1 MAVVVHSYISR
12 RDRQSRGQ
20 AKAPKVVA
28 VERAIAH
35 VKYIQNR
42 PGRDKADGKAREF
55 FNQFEGGLDGND
67 LRKMIK
73 QMEDSKVVVHKL
85 TLAPEIDP
93 LSKEAYTREVM
104 DKIAREKGL
113 DLNWMAVCHGNTEH
127 PHIHVVVLGKDK
139 NGKSVWIGKENYPKL
154 REYGDR
160 YLERWQPLELERSR
174 QERERRDKEKLAER
188 QKQRELQRQERILE
202 GLELPW
208 LHKKIVREMYE
219 PYRDWKEKEVES
231 KGSPDRDDASKSAEK
246 PERLETVRA
255 AGKNW
260 TKQNSLSEL
269 QDLNRYLWDNYD
281 ERIPL
286 PQYKNLVS
294 WIADKEQVEAKGK
307 REREQKPGV
316 PKEKDAIH
324 YLKQEYTKDS
334 SYDLLRELANKVHS
348 GKAPRLPVDD
358 YQKLRKWMEAA
369 DRQRWSG
376 VVEKQLELS
385 KAQFAKEGAQKNMPH
400 MQRAQ
405 NPIQEQAL
413 RNPVI
418 GLFMTGASVA
428 NELVR
433 WIPVTDQR
441 DRLKEAG
448 DALQAEKQGKHKQY
462 VEPGR
467 EQESKDRDKER
478 IERLDESIDE
488 NKKQREEREKKR
500 KEKERDDDSP
510 FKRDPWGRW

>member
-12 RDRQSRGQ
+12 RDARSRVPG
-20 AKAPKVVA
+20 KVPKVVA
-28 VERAIAH
+28 VERALAH

-42 PGRDKADGKAREF
+42 PGRDKADGKARQFFDEF
-55 FNQFEGGLDGND
+55 KSGLDGKD

-73 QMEDSKVVVHKL
+73 LMEDSRVVVHKL
-85 TLAPEIDP
+85 TLAPEIEP

-113 DLNWMAVCHGNTEH
+113 DLNWMAVSHGNTDH
-127 PHIHVVVLGKDK
+127 AHIHVVVLGKDK
-139 NGKSVWIGKENYPKL
+139 KGKMVWLGKEDYPKL
-154 REYGDR
+154 REYGDT

-174 QERERRDKEKLAER
+174 QERERRDREKLAER
-188 QKQRELQRQERILE
+188 QKQRELARQERILE

-219 PYRDWKEKEVES
+219 PYRDWKDKDVERVKS
-231 KGSPDRDDASKSAEK
+231 TERESASKAPENA
-246 PERLETVRA
+246 ERLKTIRA
-255 AGKNW
+255 AGKVW
-260 TKQNSLSEL
+260 SRQNSLAEL
-269 QDLNRYLWDNYD
+269 QALNEYLWDNYD
-281 ERIPL
+281 ERIPK
-286 PQYKNLVS
+286 PRYKELVS
-294 WIADKEQVEAKGK
+294 WIKEKEEVEASRKQGAETRSDK
-307 REREQKPGV
+307 V
-316 PKEKDAIH
+316 KDKDSIS
-324 YLKQEYTKDS
+324 YLRQEYTKDS
-334 SYDLLRELANKVHS
+334 TYYSLRELADKIHS
-348 GKAPRLPVDD
+348 GKAPRLPVED
-358 YQKLRKWMEAA
+358 YQKLRKWMESA

-376 VVEKQLELS
+376 IVEKQLELS
-385 KAQFAKEGAQKNMPH
+385 KAQYAKEGAQKNMPH

-441 DRLKEAG
+441 DRLKEAA
-448 DALQAEKQGKHKQY
+448 DALQEEKLDRHKQY

-467 EQESKDRDKER
+467 EQEKRDRDKER
-478 IERLDESIDE
+478 IERLDEAIDE
-488 NKKQREEREKKR
+488 NKKQREDKEKKR

>member
-12 RDRQSRGQ
+12 RDRQSRGHG
-20 AKAPKVVA
+20 KAPKIVA
-28 VERAIAH
+28 VERALAH

-55 FNQFEGGLDGND
+55 FNEFESGLDGKA
-67 LRKMIK
+67 LRAMIK

-85 TLAPEIDP
+85 TLAPEIEP
-93 LSKEAYTREVM
+93 LNKEAYTREVM

-113 DLNWMAVCHGNTEH
+113 DLNWMAVSHGNTDH
-127 PHIHVVVLGKDK
+127 AHIHVVVLGKDK
-139 NGKSVWIGKENYPKL
+139 NGKMVWIGKDDYPKL

-174 QERERRDKEKLAER
+174 QEREKRDREKLAER
-188 QKQRELQRQERILE
+188 QQKKELERQERVLE

-208 LHKKIVREMYE
+208 LHKKIARELYD
-219 PYRDWKEKEVES
+219 PYREWKGKEAERT
-231 KGSPDRDDASKSAEK
+231 KSPERVDASKG
-246 PERLETVRA
+246 PDTERLETVRA
-255 AGKNW
+255 AGKDW
-260 TKQNSLSEL
+260 SRENSLSEL

-286 PQYKNLVS
+286 PKYKKLVS
-294 WIADKEQVEAKGK
+294 WIAEKEQMETRRTQGP
-307 REREQKPGV
+307 EPKPDLS
-316 PKEKDAIH
+316 KEKDSIH
-324 YLKQEYTKDS
+324 YLRQEFTKDS
-334 SYDLLRELANKVHS
+334 SYDSLRELATKVHS
-348 GKAPRLPVDD
+348 GKAPRLPVDE
-358 YQKLRKWMEAA
+358 YQKLRKWMESA

-385 KAQFAKEGAQKNMPH
+385 KAQYAKEGAQKNMPH

-448 DALQAEKQGKHKQY
+448 DALQAEKLDRHKQH

-478 IERLDESIDE
+478 IERLDEAIDE

-510 FKRDPWGRW
+510 FKRDAWGRW